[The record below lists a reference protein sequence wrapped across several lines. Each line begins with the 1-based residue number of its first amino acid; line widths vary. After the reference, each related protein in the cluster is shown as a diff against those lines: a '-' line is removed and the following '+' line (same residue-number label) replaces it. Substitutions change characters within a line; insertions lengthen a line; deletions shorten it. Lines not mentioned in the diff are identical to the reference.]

1 MERPARY
8 GERCAPS
15 KTSHLRFAADLQRSV
30 GAPRNSAHQHGRVV
44 AFEALNGAPV
54 GIEYEALGS
63 RTKRGIVAE
72 ADGRFR
78 VYSNG
83 ASCGSFGTFDAALEE
98 LLRHLTSGGSR

>member
-1 MERPARY
+1 MPAPTTPAAGVVTARERETSP
-8 GERCAPS
+8 GETLAHERALDIAS
-15 KTSHLRFAADLQRSV
+15 RTLVILAAQSALAAAALREMS
-30 GAPRNSAHQHGRVV
+30 
-44 AFEALNGAPV
+44 
-54 GIEYEALGS
+54 EALGS

-83 ASCGSFGTFDAALEE
+83 ASCGGFSTFDAALEE